1 MSFLCI
7 TMVIKSY
14 LKIKAAEVI
23 QVITA
28 IKCTTK
34 QAKENQQ
41 KLISYYQNNLLRMDY
56 ARYRTIGCGIIG
68 SGAIES
74 AHRTIIQKRLKQ
86 SGQRW
91 GNSGAQNVLNL
102 RAINASGMWNK
113 VIQNIKIAAQYANT
127 IKLAA

>member
-1 MSFLCI
+1 
-7 TMVIKSY
+7 MVIKSY

-113 VIQNIKIAAQYANT
+113 VIQNIKIAAQYAIT